1 MTESLVNSELEG
13 IFKEENVDQF
23 KANTWM
29 ERERQRKLV
38 KTASLGVNLVARSSG
53 IWSKSATDST
63 APLVRAFHG
72 QTVIRIR
79 MEKKDERV
87 QGKDKGNFGVSLQLR

>member
-53 IWSKSATDST
+53 I
-63 APLVRAFHG
+63 
-72 QTVIRIR
+72 
-79 MEKKDERV
+79 
-87 QGKDKGNFGVSLQLR
+87 